1 MPAGPAPMTATF
13 RSAGLGS
20 GMRLRSNQCS
30 LAYFCWSATKRLST
44 LMPTGSSTW
53 VRRQAISQKRTHT
66 RPQVAA
72 MGYFCSTTPTEW
84 VNLPSL
90 M

>member
-1 MPAGPAPMTATF
+1 
-13 RSAGLGS
+13 
-20 GMRLRSNQCS
+20 
-30 LAYFCWSATKRLST
+30 
-44 LMPTGSSTW
+44 MPTASSTW
-53 VRRQAISQKRTHT
+53 VRRQAISQKRTQT